1 MGKVYDE
8 IKAMLGHE
16 SKPHFGADRVNPAMI
31 RHWCEAM
38 EDGNPLYTDEAYAKE
53 SRYGDMVA
61 PPQMVMSYTMPPLWP
76 KAEREQ
82 DPFAIA
88 IGMLQEVGYFGII
101 ATTTSYEFFKPL
113 VLNDRISQKIKLA
126 AVSPEKKTRIGTGHF
141 ITAEQTYANEAGE
154 TICVQMFTVLV
165 FKPGA

>member
-1 MGKVYDE
+1 MGIYDD
-8 IKAMLGHE
+8 IKAMTGRE

-38 EDGNPLYTDEAYAKE
+38 EDGNPLYTDEAFAGK
-53 SRYGDMVA
+53 SKYGAIVA
-61 PPQMVMSYTMPPLWP
+61 PPQMVMTYTMPPLWP
-76 KAEREQ
+76 KAEREL
-82 DPFAIA
+82 DPFARAIA
-88 IGMLQEVGYFGII
+88 MLQEEGYFGII

-113 VLNDRISQKIKLA
+113 ELNNRISQKIKLS

-141 ITAEQTYANEAGE
+141 LTAEQTYANEAGDV
-154 TICVQMFTVLV
+154 ICVQMFTVLV